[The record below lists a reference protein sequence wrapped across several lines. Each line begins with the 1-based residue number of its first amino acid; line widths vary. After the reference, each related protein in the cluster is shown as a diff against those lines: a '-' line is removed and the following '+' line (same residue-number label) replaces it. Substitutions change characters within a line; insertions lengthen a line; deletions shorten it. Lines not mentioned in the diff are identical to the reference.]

1 MKKSVWCLA
10 GSLAA
15 CLWPFLASALTP
27 EQVIKLKKAGVS
39 EKTIQMMIDQETKS
53 SDPYATMGVK
63 EIKDKDG
70 NTVIIHTTGRN
81 SGSAAD
87 DEEAKKVDKA
97 WEMLRG
103 LTFKQKR

>member
-81 SGSAAD
+81 SDSAAD

-103 LTFKQKR
+103 MTIKQKR